1 MLLSWM
7 LLQVAAAPP
16 PQAELIC
23 RRVEV
28 TGSLARKERVCRTKA
43 EWRDADE
50 WGNRRARAI
59 VDESRGRMSDGL

>member
-1 MLLSWM
+1 M
-7 LLQVAAAPP
+7 LLQVAAVPAPQP
-16 PQAELIC
+16 ELIC

-28 TGSLARKERVCRTKA
+28 TGSIARKERVCRTKA